1 MIRLALLTALI
12 AGGNPSGPCDDER
25 SSCKETCIMQH
36 GASVDDEAPAKT
48 AACIQVCTKEW
59 ESCQKRASSA
69 RKRRSELG
77 KKTAPETAE
86 PQGKFGVSVKVTDPS
101 APAASDAGTADS
113 H

>member
-1 MIRLALLTALI
+1 MIRLSLLTALLT
-12 AGGNPSGPCDDER
+12 GGTPSGPCDDER
-25 SSCKETCIMQH
+25 SSCKETCIMEH

-77 KKTAPETAE
+77 KKTAPEPAE
-86 PQGKFGVSVKVTDPS
+86 PQGKFGVSVKVSD
-101 APAASDAGTADS
+101 PAAASTGDAGS
-113 H
+113 PGPH